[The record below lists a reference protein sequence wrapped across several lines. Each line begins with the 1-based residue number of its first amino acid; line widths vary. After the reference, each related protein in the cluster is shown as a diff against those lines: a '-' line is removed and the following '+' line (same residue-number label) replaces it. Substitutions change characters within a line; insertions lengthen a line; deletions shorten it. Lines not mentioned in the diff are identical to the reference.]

1 MKAVLKNIAIAA
13 LALLPVATNA
23 NPYIISDERARSL
36 DVTPVLGRGYSVMT
50 NSFQTTCLEV
60 DEITVPSFNYDCKYR
75 YRCDQAL

>member
-1 MKAVLKNIAIAA
+1 MNAVVKNIAIAA

-50 NSFQTTCLEV
+50 NSFQTTCLEFT
-60 DEITVPSFNYDCKYR
+60 DITVPSFNYACKYR
-75 YRCDQAL
+75 YRCNR